1 VSPLELVDDRFEQLA
16 QELRAARP
24 AASAELRER
33 VRSLAPPPP
42 PRFELRPRRVLA
54 VACAAAV
61 AISLSGALA
70 VGLLQGGGRQR
81 VVQGGARSATVLQQE
96 AVRAA
101 KAPSRGAFQGGPV
114 PVPYP
119 GGAIPAAGDRLQNY
133 NAVLTLQVDDRAE
146 LAARTSQAMRLTRG
160 LGGYVASAVYN
171 VPGRRGVSVVALR
184 IPIDRVQQA
193 LDSFSNYGS
202 LLSQRITIKDRQR
215 TVDEL
220 GSRIAGVQADIAKVQ
235 KELAGPLSSQQRSK
249 LERQLRADQRLVV
262 ALTKQRKALV
272 RYSELARV
280 MLTLVTPRPK
290 AVASPGR
297 FDRTLDDAGSVLVR
311 ELEILLY
318 ALVVVGPLLLIGAAG
333 LAAGRGQRR
342 RSDRKLL
349 ERA

>member
-54 VACAAAV
+54 VAGAAAV

-81 VVQGGARSATVLQQE
+81 VVQGGARSATALQQTAVTE
-96 AVRAA
+96 AGSHLRA
-101 KAPSRGAFQGGPV
+101 SRYAPV
-114 PVPYP
+114 PK
-119 GGAIPAAGDRLQNY
+119 GAIPAAGDRLQNY

-146 LAARTSQAMRLTRG
+146 LAARTSQAMRLTRA

-171 VPGRRGVSVVALR
+171 VPGSRGVSVVVLR

-193 LDSFSNYGS
+193 LDAFSNYGS
-202 LLSQRITIKDRQR
+202 LVSQRITIKDRQR

-220 GSRIAGVQADIAKVQ
+220 GSRIAGVQANIAKVQ
-235 KELAGPLSSQQRSK
+235 KELAGPLSSQQRSE
-249 LERQLRADQRLVV
+249 LERQLRADQHLVV

-318 ALVVVGPLLLIGAAG
+318 ALVVVGPLLLIGAVG